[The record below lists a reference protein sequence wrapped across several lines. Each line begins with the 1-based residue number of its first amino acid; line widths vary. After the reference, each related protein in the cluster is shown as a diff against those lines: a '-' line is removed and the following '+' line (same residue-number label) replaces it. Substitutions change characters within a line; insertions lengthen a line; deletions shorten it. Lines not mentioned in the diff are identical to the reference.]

1 MSFKTRRPLSH
12 RLTGALALVL
22 SGIGLQVA
30 AEDAPTMQRV
40 EVTGSR
46 IKKAEMAEATPVNV
60 ITREQLETSGLQ
72 TIGDVLQQL
81 SGSGSALNTRFNS
94 SGNFGYPPDG
104 SGVGAG
110 STTVDLR
117 HLGSRR
123 VLVLVD
129 GVRWVNESS
138 ASGVSSSVDLNTIP
152 LAIVDRIEV
161 LEDGASS
168 IYGSDAIAGVVN
180 VITRRDM
187 EGGLVNLYYGQWDE
201 GDGETSSGDVS
212 WGGKT
217 DTASF
222 FLSASHYEQKT
233 IFSKDRDIS
242 GFPVPGTGV
251 TRGSSATPRGRFI
264 FTDPNTGTTS
274 SLTLNPALAGRP
286 QYNPAAPGT
295 GGFRPFTNADRFNF
309 SQFNLLLTP
318 SERTGL
324 FGQVR
329 VDLTDNVS
337 WYLKTLYNNRE
348 STNQAAPE
356 PIFLGPGAGTGGLA
370 DSVSI
375 DRTNPFNPFGFTLDA
390 NSNFVLLARRPV
402 EGGPRIYHQDV
413 DTWYLATGLEGSFDV
428 GNGLFWDVNIV
439 RSENEAEQTYFGS
452 YNIAHIQRALGP
464 LGQCSAPCVPL
475 DLFGGPGTITPAML
489 AYIQYVGSDR
499 SANKLDMVSANLSG
513 DLFSLP
519 AGAIAFAVGVE
530 HREQDGFFQPDAV
543 TVAGESNGVPALPT
557 AGDYEVDEYYAELS
571 VPVYAG
577 FDLSLAGRHSDYST
591 SGGEST
597 GKLGLRWQPA
607 ADLTLRGS
615 YAQGFRAPSIGELF
629 GSASRFDAVL
639 SDPCSGY
646 TNASPLAANCRALGV
661 PLGYQ
666 QPNPQISVV
675 TGGNLE
681 LQPETADSATLG
693 LVYSPGWAENVAWAK
708 RFDVELTWY
717 RHQLDGAIQALDAQA
732 QLDLCVAT
740 LSPGF
745 CNGIT
750 RNSTGNIAG
759 FQNRLT
765 NLGQIDTDGLDVN
778 VYWVLPESDWG
789 HFSIA
794 WKNTLVN
801 DYEAVGA
808 GGVREPRE
816 VGVELNDSGIPRW
829 SSNLQLGW
837 EIGSITATWTARYS
851 SALEE
856 RCSDFLDGTPDSF
869 TALGLCSDPSSVDD
883 SLSIN
888 RLGGTTYN
896 DVQLA
901 WKLPEDFLDA
911 TLSAG
916 VNNVLDKDAP
926 ECLTCSLNGYDA
938 SNYDLPGR
946 FWYAKAALRF

>member
-1 MSFKTRRPLSH
+1 MSFKTRRPQL
-12 RLTGALALVL
+12 RPVVGALALAL
-22 SGIGLQVA
+22 FGTGFQA
-30 AEDAPTMQRV
+30 HAQDAQTMERID
-40 EVTGSR
+40 VTGSR

-81 SGSGSALNTRFNS
+81 SGSGSSLNTKFNS

-117 HLGSRR
+117 HLGSKR

-152 LAIVDRIEV
+152 LSIVDRIEV

-180 VITRRDM
+180 VITKRDM

-201 GDGETSSGDVS
+201 GDGETTSGDVS
-212 WGGKT
+212 YGGKT
-217 DTASF
+217 DNASF

-233 IFSKDRDIS
+233 IFSKDREIS
-242 GFPVPGTGV
+242 SFPAPGTGV
-251 TRGSSATPRGRFI
+251 TRGSSAIPRGRFI
-264 FTDPNTGTTS
+264 ITDPNTGTTS
-274 SLTLNPALAGRP
+274 NLTLNPNLTGRP
-286 QYNPAAPGT
+286 VYNPAAPTT
-295 GGFRPFTNADRFNF
+295 GGFVGFTNADRFNF

-318 SERTGL
+318 SERTGI

-329 VDLTDNVS
+329 VDLSDNVS

-370 DSVSI
+370 DTVSI

-390 NSNFVLLARRPV
+390 ASNFIFLGRRPI
-402 EGGPRIYHQDV
+402 EGGPRIYNQDV
-413 DTWYLATGLEGSFDV
+413 DTWYIATGLEGTFDV

-439 RSENEAEQTYFGS
+439 KSENEAEQTYFGS

-464 LGQCSAPCVPL
+464 VSQCTAPCVPL

-489 AYIQYVGSDR
+489 AYIQYVGTDKS
-499 SANKLDMVSANLSG
+499 SNNLDMISANLSG
-513 DLFSLP
+513 DLVDLP
-519 AGAIAFAVGVE
+519 AGAMAFAVGVE

-543 TVAGESNGVPALPT
+543 TVAGESNGVPSLPT
-557 AGDYEVDEYYAELS
+557 SGEYDVDEYYAELS
-571 VPVYAG
+571 VPVFTG
-577 FDLSLAGRHSDYST
+577 FDISLAGRYSDYST
-591 SGGEST
+591 FGGETT
-597 GKLGLRWQPA
+597 GKLGVRWQPVE
-607 ADLTLRGS
+607 DFTLRGS
-615 YAQGFRAPSIGELF
+615 FAEGFRAPSIGELF

-661 PLGYQ
+661 PLGYE

-675 TGGNLE
+675 TGGNDELE
-681 LQPETADSATLG
+681 PETADSTTLG
-693 LVYSPGWAENVAWAK
+693 FVYSPGWAENSAWAK
-708 RFDVELTWY
+708 RFDVEVTWY
-717 RHQLDGAIQALDAQA
+717 RHELEGAIQALDAQS

-740 LSPGF
+740 LSPSF

-765 NLGQIDTDGLDVN
+765 NLGEIETDGLDVN
-778 VYWVLPESDWG
+778 FYWTLPESDWG
-789 HFSIA
+789 NFSVA
-794 WKNTLVN
+794 WKNTIVN

-808 GGVREPRE
+808 GGVQEPRE
-816 VGVELNDSGIPRW
+816 VGIELNDSGIPRW

-837 EIGSITATWTARYS
+837 EIGSITATWTTRYIS
-851 SALEE
+851 KLEE
-856 RCSDFLDGTPDSF
+856 SCSDFLDGTPDSF

-888 RLGGTTYN
+888 RLGGTAYH
-896 DVQLA
+896 DVQVA